1 MLHYPSPISAGLIS
15 GGGHFRFLFTFFQLF
30 TSFHNFVLIIFTAW
44 TIPEIW
50 KDLFFFFLNY
60 LCYLP
65 NSSYTL
71 HNFSINLLRTLTRV
85 ITPTEICTYYFNYF
99 TKLLYIKFHEFQF
112 LILSFWKAVIM
123 HIRVLRYEIH
133 NL

>member
-50 KDLFFFFLNY
+50 KDLLLFFLNY

-71 HNFSINLLRTLTRV
+71 HNFSIIYCV
-85 ITPTEICTYYFNYF
+85 HFNYF
-99 TKLLYIKFHEFQF
+99 TKLLYIKFHAFQF

>member
-50 KDLFFFFLNY
+50 KDLLFFFLNY

-85 ITPTEICTYYFNYF
+85 ITPHRDMYLLLQ
-99 TKLLYIKFHEFQF
+99 LLYKIVIHKISCISIFNFEF
-112 LILSFWKAVIM
+112 LES
-123 HIRVLRYEIH
+123 RYHAHQGTEV
-133 NL
+133 